1 MHPPVAGSSREVWAS
16 RGLAS
21 VGAALIAI
29 VLLVAGCSTPRGDD
43 GGPNTTPA
51 ASTTAPGNTGQPFA
65 QPPELR
71 SANGVLRVT
80 LTAEE
85 REVTIAGVTVR
96 GRVFNGSFVAPTLRL
111 QPGDRLEVTL
121 VNKLPQMTNL
131 HTHGFH
137 VSPQA
142 NSDNVF
148 RMVDPGATATYVYE
162 LSRDFSP
169 GTYWYHPHMHGEVES
184 QIFGGMSGVI
194 IVEGLPRYLPAGLR
208 DVEERTISLKDF
220 QHKDGAIPARNIDSD
235 APTTRVVN
243 GLRNPA
249 MTIRPGETQLW
260 RLANIGAD
268 IWYQVAL
275 QQHRFH
281 IIAED
286 ANPVSR
292 VWAADSLVLPP
303 GKRYDVLVQA
313 GPAGQVALETQAFDQ
328 GGDQYPMATLATVQ
342 VAGAQVEPADLPV
355 AFAPADDLS
364 TVTVDRRRTL
374 VFTEEDKANKFF
386 IDGKQ
391 FNPNRIDQLV
401 GLNGV
406 EEWTIRNQTSEL
418 HPFHIHVNDF
428 QVQSVNQQPFRARS
442 WADVVPLPI
451 KGEVV
456 VRMRFRNF
464 TGKYVYHCHI
474 VAHEDLGMMAVVD
487 VT

>member
-1 MHPPVAGSSREVWAS
+1 MRRP
-16 RGLAS
+16 
-21 VGAALIAI
+21 GAASNGGRTAAP
-29 VLLVAGCSTPRGDD
+29 AGQS
-43 GGPNTTPA
+43 
-51 ASTTAPGNTGQPFA
+51 FA
-65 QPPELR
+65 QPQELR

-85 REVTIAGVTVR
+85 REVTIAGETVR
-96 GRVFNGSFVAPTLRL
+96 GRVYNGSFVAPTLRL

-121 VNKLPQMTNL
+121 VNKLAQMTNL

-162 LSRDFSP
+162 LSNDCSP

-194 IVEGLPRYLPAGLR
+194 LVEGLPRYLPAGLR

-220 QHKDGAIPARNIDSD
+220 QHKDGAIPASNINSD

-243 GLRNPA
+243 GLREPA

-268 IWYQVAL
+268 
-275 QQHRFH
+275 
-281 IIAED
+281 
-286 ANPVSR
+286 
-292 VWAADSLVLPP
+292 
-303 GKRYDVLVQA
+303 
-313 GPAGQVALETQAFDQ
+313 
-328 GGDQYPMATLATVQ
+328 
-342 VAGAQVEPADLPV
+342 LPV
-355 AFAPADDLS
+355 DFAPVDDLAAA
-364 TVTVDRRRTL
+364 TVDRRRTL

-391 FNPNRIDQLV
+391 FDPNRIDQLV

-428 QVQSVNQQPFRARS
+428 QVQSVNRRPFQARS

-451 KGEVV
+451 KARWWWSACASGTSPAGTSTTATSSPT
-456 VRMRFRNF
+456 R
-464 TGKYVYHCHI
+464 TS
-474 VAHEDLGMMAVVD
+474 A
-487 VT
+487 